1 VTRCLDVVERIL
13 NLSRGRDDECRSND
27 PRHNLSVQ
35 LLLTPRPVLLHHPV
49 VRVGQ
54 QRELQL
60 LLADELGEFLRWIG
74 GDADDFKVCLGED
87 REIVAEVAGLGGAAG
102 RHGRGIGVEQ
112 DRTPSEVLQGDLR
125 TSAVVKGERG
135 GPIAGGQRGHGDT
148 LRGPYCQRFAIEHS
162 WLYRRPVRNNFRNVL
177 IGVGAGALVLTG
189 CSSSGDETTA
199 ASESGDKLLVAT
211 TVSPITSIASRV
223 GGDCVEIRGIVPE
236 GTNSHTFEPAPSVA
250 ALLSDADVVFING
263 LKLEDPTLEMAQAN
277 MRDDAELVELGTVA
291 LPESEYIY
299 DFSFPEEEG
308 KPNPHLWTD
317 PGFAIEYA
325 AIIRDVLT
333 ERAPECADTFQA
345 NFESFEAQANELAD
359 AIRADQQTVPEG
371 NLKLVTYH
379 DAYAYF
385 ADNFGWEVVGALQ
398 PSDFS
403 DPTPSEVV
411 TLIEQINAEGVPTI
425 FGSEVFPSDV
435 LEEIANETGVRY
447 EDSLRDDDLPGAPG
461 EENHSWLGLMQYNFA
476 TMIEGL
482 GGQAPNIRAVD
493 ITSPI
498 TDTADYPQ

>member
-1 VTRCLDVVERIL
+1 M
-13 NLSRGRDDECRSND
+13 
-27 PRHNLSVQ
+27 
-35 LLLTPRPVLLHHPV
+35 
-49 VRVGQ
+49 
-54 QRELQL
+54 
-60 LLADELGEFLRWIG
+60 
-74 GDADDFKVCLGED
+74 
-87 REIVAEVAGLGGAAG
+87 
-102 RHGRGIGVEQ
+102 
-112 DRTPSEVLQGDLR
+112 
-125 TSAVVKGERG
+125 
-135 GPIAGGQRGHGDT
+135 
-148 LRGPYCQRFAIEHS
+148 
-162 WLYRRPVRNNFRNVL
+162 RNNFRNVL
-177 IGVGAGALVLTG
+177 IAVGAGALVLTG
-189 CSSSGDETTA
+189 CSSSSDESTE
-199 ASESGDKLLVAT
+199 ASEAGDKVLVAT

-250 ALLSDADVVFING
+250 TLLSDADVVFING

-425 FGSEVFPSDV
+425 FGSEVFPSAV

-461 EENHSWLGLMQYNFA
+461 DENHSWLGLMQYNFA

-482 GGQAPNIRAVD
+482 GGQAPNVRAVD
-493 ITSPI
+493 ITSPV